1 LPETNN
7 IEEML
12 KQTMEILAK
21 QREEIAKQSEE
32 IAKLK
37 EVKKE
42 TIDKT
47 IPVKNID
54 ENQVLNPFEL
64 EASKRKVEEEM
75 KQQVENEFNA
85 KQIIKEFDKK
95 YSGYLTKED
104 LIIVNSSNADD
115 RHKSVE
121 KFARIFK
128 NENNLELV
136 PSMLK
141 DDVKKIISLNDT
153 EKAKFD
159 DIHKLDLILSTFSEI
174 KDKMDLKQSRNIGF
188 QKPVVETVSNSIWKK
203 AIEKANVKKA

>member
-1 LPETNN
+1 MNT
-7 IEEML
+7 EEMIKTIMETL
-12 KQTMEILAK
+12 TKQN
-21 QREEIAKQSEE
+21 EE

-37 EVKKE
+37 EVKIEQSANEQEKTKFPIKNKE
-42 TIDKT
+42 EPIETS
-47 IPVKNID
+47 
-54 ENQVLNPFEL
+54 NPFEL
-64 EASKRKVEEEM
+64 EASKRKIEEEM

-115 RHKSVE
+115 RHKIVE

-128 NENNLELV
+128 IESNFELV
-136 PSMLK
+136 PTMLK

-159 DIHKLDLILSTFSEI
+159 DVHKLDLILSTFSEI
-174 KDKMDLKQSRNIGF
+174 KDKMDLKQSRNMGF

-203 AIEKANVKKA
+203 AVEKANVKKV